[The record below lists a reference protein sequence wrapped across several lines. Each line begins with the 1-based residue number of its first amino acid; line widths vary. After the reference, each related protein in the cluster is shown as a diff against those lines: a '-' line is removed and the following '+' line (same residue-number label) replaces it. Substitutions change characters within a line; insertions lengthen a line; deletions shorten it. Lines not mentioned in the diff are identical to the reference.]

1 MALYDVYI
9 IIIYI
14 HLVDGIGIRAKM
26 NYDYKVAGAEDL
38 ISVLV
43 RGIEEGTCGNH
54 QQPKGAYIM
63 SETLNKKEVDQLM
76 DLFNKIKLDLSDNSF
91 PTRTNRLEAVENM
104 KKVLEIH
111 NYVISEYEP
120 EEEEIKMPF
129 PDARDQHLINK
140 NLNKAT
146 GGK

>member
-1 MALYDVYI
+1 
-9 IIIYI
+9 
-14 HLVDGIGIRAKM
+14 M

-54 QQPKGAYIM
+54 QQPKGGYIM
-63 SETLNKKEVDQLM
+63 SDKLRYNLTDHLTKREVDRLL

-120 EEEEIKMPF
+120 EAQDEEIKMPF

>member
-1 MALYDVYI
+1 
-9 IIIYI
+9 
-14 HLVDGIGIRAKM
+14 
-26 NYDYKVAGAEDL
+26 
-38 ISVLV
+38 
-43 RGIEEGTCGNH
+43 
-54 QQPKGAYIM
+54 M
-63 SETLNKKEVDQLM
+63 SDTLNKKEVDKLL
-76 DLFNKIKLDLSDNSF
+76 DLFNKIKLDLSDSSF

-111 NYVISEYEP
+111 NYEISEYEP
-120 EEEEIKMPF
+120 ETAEELSEDKHQGREEIAMPF